1 MADSGHNRARLAQ
14 ALGVARR
21 TLDKWLLP
29 EASKD
34 FRKMP
39 ETAIRLLANQY
50 GIRRSSDFSMPYDWT
65 DPAIPNQGLIL
76 KVLRRAEFADLVKLC
91 MNYGIESVRAAV
103 PIVLDSVDPTE
114 RGLLARILSRMIG
127 NIETALATTQQ
138 ASIR

>member
-1 MADSGHNRARLAQ
+1 
-14 ALGVARR
+14 
-21 TLDKWLLP
+21 
-29 EASKD
+29 
-34 FRKMP
+34 MP
-39 ETAIRLLANQY
+39 ETAIRLLANQF
-50 GIRRSSDFSMPYDWT
+50 GIRLSSYFSMHFDWSVQAF
-65 DPAIPNQGLIL
+65 PIQGLIL